1 MKIDKKKLRD
11 IILEEIKVPGKGKGI
26 RACAYILKRWGYE
39 VRESK
44 GRRTRD
50 GDMILPGASS
60 DKVWINTLAQYS
72 SHTRGRKET
81 GFGIETEFLFKH
93 WYWVGIPKDIA
104 EKILVFGMIPKL
116 IPETTSS

>member
-1 MKIDKKKLRD
+1 MKIDKKKLRE
-11 IILEEIKVPGKGKGI
+11 IILEEIKDPGKGI
-26 RACAYILKRWGYE
+26 RACAYILKKWGYE

-72 SHTRGRKET
+72 SFKEHDARLRFT
-81 GFGIETEFLFKH
+81 H
-93 WYWVGIPKDIA
+93 WYWVGVPKDIA

>member
-1 MKIDKKKLRD
+1 MILDKKKLRD

-50 GDMILPGASS
+50 GDMILPGASA

-72 SHTRGRKET
+72 SVEEHSRFT
-81 GFGIETEFLFKH
+81 H